1 MNCYLGKYAVI
12 PLNFS
17 RGTNIEAERGREI
30 SYKKEKEVEVF
41 VVRSISSHRVK
52 VERAVSSTFARPRCC
67 PFSSSIPLSSSSS
80 SYFPTSHRSSTPTPT
95 ATATATATAVP
106 TTIRTGSTSFQ
117 SASNY
122 NPHHTIPTSSRPY
135 SHSDTP
141 TPTPTPTLTPTPTT
155 SGVNIPSLALVK
167 CIQSCLSNSK
177 SDDSPSNRTLSK
189 STLLY
194 WNVENNN
201 CHFENKKQ
209 KLAYNNVQIYPKI
222 MISDENVYIVKK
234 EIIDL
239 CSDASAGV
247 GTKHSNSC
255 IDYGSSHRDI
265 SRNQNGNKFN
275 DYEPV
280 FLDLS
285 SSSSSSHST
294 SYPTSSSSSS
304 SSTSSSSFTN
314 RPSSKISP
322 FEIMSLQQSENILL
336 LVASNKSPMCL
347 DINITL
353 ATANY
358 NYTCPFSKK
367 VYQNISQDMQA
378 TLSPPI
384 PQPISVPVPAPPT
397 TTSSSTFNAPL
408 KIKKK
413 PCDEYTVMFRLPP
426 CSSRLIGIFIAVPL
440 GQSMS
445 PLNSDYLNDVTAE
458 GQGQGQGW
466 GQGQEGSE
474 GGRSS
479 RIRIL
484 SAHCM
489 DADRTADPPT
499 FHETGLGRRCGAE
512 SGRRTDTVAD
522 CSQNTYTD
530 CVNAVLSVGDSGSG
544 NSTTAGAGASAGTGT
559 GAGARNRV
567 RDGRITD
574 SSFSCPDHFKP
585 FYSPCL

>member
-1 MNCYLGKYAVI
+1 MHSYLGKYAVI

-17 RGTNIEAERGREI
+17 RGTNIEAERSREV
-30 SYKKEKEVEVF
+30 SYKKEKEAEVF
-41 VVRSISSHRVK
+41 TVRSISSHSVK
-52 VERAVSSTFARPRCC
+52 VERAVSSAFARPRYC
-67 PFSSSIPLSSSSS
+67 PFSSSSTSSSTSSSSS
-80 SYFPTSHRSSTPTPT
+80 SFPSSHRSSTPTAT
-95 ATATATATAVP
+95 STATATATAV
-106 TTIRTGSTSFQ
+106 TTTRNTGSTSFK

-122 NPHHTIPTSSRPY
+122 NPHHTFPNSSKSN

-141 TPTPTPTLTPTPTT
+141 TPTSTLT
-155 SGVNIPSLALVK
+155 SSVNIPSLALVK

-177 SDDSPSNRTLSK
+177 SDDSPSNRSLSK

-209 KLAYNNVQIYPKI
+209 KLAFNNVQIYPKM
-222 MISDENVYIVKK
+222 MIRDKNVNIVKNK
-234 EIIDL
+234 IIDL
-239 CSDASAGV
+239 CSDASSGV
-247 GTKHSNSC
+247 GSKHSNSN
-255 IDYGSSHRDI
+255 RD
-265 SRNQNGNKFN
+265 SNRNQNGNIFI
-275 DYEPV
+275 DYKPV

-285 SSSSSSHST
+285 SSSSSYPT
-294 SYPTSSSSSS
+294 SYPSSSSSS
-304 SSTSSSSFTN
+304 SSSASSSSSFTN
-314 RPSSKISP
+314 RSSSKINP
-322 FEIMSLQQSENILL
+322 FEVMSLQQSENILL

-347 DINITL
+347 DINIIL

-358 NYTCPFSKK
+358 NFTCPFSKEI
-367 VYQNISQDMQA
+367 YRNISQDMQA
-378 TLSPPI
+378 TQPHPI
-384 PQPISVPVPAPPT
+384 PAPAPVPVPPT
-397 TTSSSTFNAPL
+397 TTSFSTFNAPF

-426 CSSRLIGIFIAVPL
+426 CSNRLIGIFIAVPL

-466 GQGQEGSE
+466 GQGQGQEGAE

-484 SAHCM
+484 STHCM
-489 DADRTADPPT
+489 DADRTANPHT
-499 FHETGLGRRCGAE
+499 FHETGPGRRCGAE
-512 SGRRTDTVAD
+512 SGRGTDTVM
-522 CSQNTYTD
+522 D
-530 CVNAVLSVGDSGSG
+530 CVNNVLSVGDSGNG
-544 NSTTAGAGASAGTGT
+544 STAGTGT
-559 GAGARNRV
+559 GAGTSAGAKNRV
-567 RDGRITD
+567 RDCRITD